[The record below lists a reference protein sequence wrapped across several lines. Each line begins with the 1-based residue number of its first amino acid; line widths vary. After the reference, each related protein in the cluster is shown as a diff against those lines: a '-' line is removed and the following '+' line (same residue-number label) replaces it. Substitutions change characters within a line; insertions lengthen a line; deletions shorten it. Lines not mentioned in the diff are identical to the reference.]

1 MERRPR
7 HPIRGKNLYCVL
19 PPYAPAAATPLSTP
33 PTLLCVL
40 FMKAMKKTK
49 QLAEGGPR
57 GLHSCLSDESLCRF
71 CFRPVLYGQKK
82 KCLVSTFTHSK
93 CRLVWPESS
102 RLFAVSLVLKM
113 QIGRNLFPHGP
124 SGLSF
129 QHFFFLCHLSYYI
142 YRLFCFHLNLVQASS
157 KQVPMKLS
165 GLDNG

>member
-1 MERRPR
+1 M
-7 HPIRGKNLYCVL
+7 YCVL

-82 KCLVSTFTHSK
+82 KVSF
-93 CRLVWPESS
+93 
-102 RLFAVSLVLKM
+102 LFLPTPSAVLF
-113 QIGRNLFPHGP
+113 GRRAAGYL
-124 SGLSF
+124 
-129 QHFFFLCHLSYYI
+129 Q
-142 YRLFCFHLNLVQASS
+142 FH
-157 KQVPMKLS
+157 
-165 GLDNG
+165 